1 MATILRPNPSS
12 GVPVYVQLMEQLK
25 DAVQSGALRPGEP
38 LPGIRPLAQEL
49 VINPNTVARAYQEL
63 ASQGF
68 ISVCDASG
76 PSVAFMPESGAS
88 PEPVV
93 ERRGSPASGF
103 VERLRIER
111 DREMEGAREVQQRLF
126 PQDCSQFPGFDYCGH
141 SRPALGVG
149 GDYYDFIRLSDTQLG
164 IAIGDVSGKGMPAAL
179 LMATLRAYLRGQTM
193 GRVDDLG
200 AVMALLNKLVYESS
214 SANRFASC
222 FYGQYDSSTRVLDYV
237 NAGHNPP
244 FIVRT
249 RNGQREIVRLDAT
262 GPVVGMMPGCAY
274 FQRSVTLEPGDVLIA
289 FTDGI
294 SEAMNL
300 RDEEFGEE
308 RLSAAIERYHT
319 LEPREIVERLMGEAD
334 AFAAGAAQH
343 DDMTVVVAHATG
355 R

>member
-25 DAVQSGALRPGEP
+25 DAVQSGALRPGES
-38 LPGIRPLAQEL
+38 LPGIHPLAQEL
-49 VINPNTVARAYQEL
+49 VIHPNTVARAYHEL

-68 ISVCDASG
+68 INVSDASG
-76 PSVAFMPESGAS
+76 PSVAFMPDSVESA
-88 PEPVV
+88 EPVL
-93 ERRGSPASGF
+93 ERRGAQAGF

-126 PQDCSQFPGFDYCGH
+126 PQDCPHIPGFDYSGR
-141 SRPALGVG
+141 SRAASGVG

-214 SANRFASC
+214 AANRFASC
-222 FYGQYDSSTRVLDYV
+222 FYGQYDSATRVLEYV

-262 GPVVGMMPGCAY
+262 GSVVGMMPGCAY
-274 FQRSVTLEPGDVLIA
+274 FQRSITLEPGDVLIA

-294 SEAMNL
+294 SEAMNG

-319 LEPREIVERLMGEAD
+319 LEPREIVERLMNEAD
-334 AFAAGAAQH
+334 AFAGGAAQH
-343 DDMTVVVAHATG
+343 DDMTIVVAHATAH
-355 R
+355 

>member
-12 GVPVYVQLMEQLK
+12 GVPVYVQLVEQLK
-25 DAVQSGALRPGEP
+25 DAVQSGALRPGEL
-38 LPGIRPLAQEL
+38 LPDIHPLAQEL
-49 VINPNTVARAYQEL
+49 VIHPNTVARAYHEL
-63 ASQGF
+63 VRQGF
-68 ISVCDASG
+68 IRMSDAAG
-76 PSVAFMPESGAS
+76 PSVAFMPESSAS
-88 PEPVV
+88 PEPVL
-93 ERRGSPASGF
+93 ERRGSPVAGF

-111 DREMEGAREVQQRLF
+111 DREMESAREVQERLF
-126 PQDCSQFPGFDYCGH
+126 PQDCAPIAGLDYTGR
-141 SRPALGVG
+141 SRSASGVG
-149 GDYYDFIRLSDTQLG
+149 GDYYDFIHLSDTQLG
-164 IAIGDVSGKGMPAAL
+164 IAIGDVSGKGVPAAL

-200 AVMALLNKLVYESS
+200 AVMALLNRLVYESS
-214 SANRFASC
+214 AANRFASC
-222 FYGQYDSSTRVLDYV
+222 FYAQYDAATRVLEYV
-237 NAGHNPP
+237 NAGHNAP

-249 RNGQREIVRLDAT
+249 RDGRREIVRLDAT

-300 RDEEFGEE
+300 KAEEFGEE

-319 LEPREIVERLMGEAD
+319 LEPREIVERLMSDAD
-334 AFAAGAAQH
+334 AFAGGAAQH
-343 DDMTVVVAHATG
+343 DDMTIVVAHATT